1 MAQDTS
7 SLVAARWRAWLWPG
21 LLWAATVA
29 LLGLPL
35 LRPHGPFLWGY
46 YSFRDIYLGGPIAL
60 AAIFATLV
68 KLKSESQRRLLA
80 LRLTALWLS
89 IVGMALVM
97 DIVYALFVVGAWKG
111 DYWLDQAHITRRYSA
126 PDAELGFVR
135 KPNITWRGRL
145 PGDER
150 QVDYRTDERGFR
162 NPPGLT
168 RADLVFIGD
177 SFTEAAQVA
186 EAESFAARVAA
197 ETGWRAANLGRGAY
211 GPQQELIVLRRYGL
225 GYQPRAVVWQIFEG
239 NDLDD
244 AKNFACWRQ
253 QSPAPPLSLRQRYLE
268 NSLLQLLLAGTRLP
282 NEGNKFASLKFH
294 DSTQH
299 ALRLRYRYI
308 PRQPAEAA
316 LGFAETKQ
324 ALAEGQQM
332 CRTQGVE
339 LLVVYVPVM
348 ARVMEPWLTFDGP
361 ATRARILP
369 EGGINQPSD
378 FGHQLAVFCAQSGI
392 AFLDTFPAL
401 RQCAEMDNR
410 GLYIP
415 SDEHLDAQGH
425 VVVAQAIV
433 KWLAEK
439 SLVPSQ

>member
-7 SLVAARWRAWLWPG
+7 SLVTARWQALLWPG

-35 LRPHGPFLWGY
+35 FRPHGPFLWGY
-46 YSFRDIYLGGPIAL
+46 YSFRDIYLGWPIAL
-60 AAIFATLV
+60 AALFATRV
-68 KLKSESQRRLLA
+68 RLKPDAQRRLLA

-89 IVGMALVM
+89 IVGVALVM

-186 EAESFAARVAA
+186 EDDTFARRLATTLRLGTV
-197 ETGWRAANLGRGAY
+197 NLGRGAY

-225 GYQPRAVVWQIFEG
+225 AYQPTLVVWQIFEG

-244 AKNFACWRQ
+244 AKNFARWRQ
-253 QSPAPPLSLRQRYLE
+253 QQPASPLSLRQRYLE

-282 NEGNKFASLKFH
+282 NEGDKFASLKFH
-294 DSTQH
+294 DGTQH
-299 ALRLRYRYI
+299 ALRLRYRYA
-308 PRQPAEAA
+308 PQQPAEAA

-324 ALAEGQQM
+324 VLAEGQQM
-332 CRTQGVE
+332 CRAQGVK

-348 ARVMEPWLTFDGP
+348 ARVLEPWLSFDDP
-361 ATRARILP
+361 AMRARFLP
-369 EGGINQPSD
+369 AGGIHQSSD
-378 FGHQLAVFCAQSGI
+378 LGQQLAGFCVQQGI
-392 AFLDTFPAL
+392 AFLDTFNVL
-401 RQCAEMDNR
+401 RQRAEVDNR

-415 SDEHLDAQGH
+415 SDEHLDVQGH
-425 VVVAQAIV
+425 KVLAQAIV
-433 KWLAEK
+433 QAMAEK
-439 SLVPSQ
+439 LGLK